1 MPTLNEQL
9 SALRAEKEAKRN
21 PAWTALM
28 NRATEELAASGIL
41 DRIAKV
47 GDRAPLFAR
56 PDLDGRTVRLRSVL
70 RSGPVIVSFFRG
82 RW

>member
-9 SALRAEKEAKRN
+9 SSLRAAKDAKRN
-21 PAWTALM
+21 PAWTAVM
-28 NRATEELAASGIL
+28 NRATEELAASGIM
-41 DRIAKV
+41 DRIAGV

-56 PDLDGRTVRLRSVL
+56 PNLDGDTVRLRTLL
-70 RSGPVIVSFFRG
+70 RDGPVIVSFFRG